1 MKSLISVAALLLI
14 YMVFTLSSCAVQE
27 EMTAPAKPAA
37 PAVAEAKKAAP
48 AAKPAEA
55 KAKPAEVKVKAV
67 KASGDVGLM
76 DLEKNYLILVTK
88 EGKLITADFT
98 GKTKVTKLVPQPA
111 KMSDI
116 NLGQSAAVTYNAG
129 KGGKN
134 IATSVEYAVKA
145 KKGE

>member
-1 MKSLISVAALLLI
+1 MKSLLWVSAIVILYTAFA
-14 YMVFTLSSCAVQE
+14 LSSCAVQE
-27 EMTAPAKPAA
+27 EVASKPA
-37 PAVAEAKKAAP
+37 PIVEAKKVAP
-48 AAKPAEA
+48 PA
-55 KAKPAEVKVKAV
+55 KAPEVKVKPV
-67 KASGDVGLM
+67 KASGDVGLL

-116 NLGQSAAVTYNAG
+116 NLGQSATVTYTT
-129 KGGKN
+129 KGNKN
-134 IATSVEYAVKA
+134 MASSVEYAVKA